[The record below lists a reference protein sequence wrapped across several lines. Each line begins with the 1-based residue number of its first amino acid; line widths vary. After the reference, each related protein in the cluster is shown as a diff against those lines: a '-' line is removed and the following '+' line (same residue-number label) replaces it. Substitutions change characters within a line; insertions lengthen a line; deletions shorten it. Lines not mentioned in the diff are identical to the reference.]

1 MTSPLP
7 VHHWC
12 CCWCS
17 KGSPEWDDHASPQ
30 TGVVAAIVLLVHVR
44 GEIGL
49 QDESAEA
56 FADQTADG
64 NLALLCV
71 SFNRRSKIR
80 GPEGDHTELPVA
92 ELPGGGQ
99 IDVEEVGITA
109 IQCQRRRTRRQL
121 RISRDM
127 VQLRAP
133 NDVRGQVQLIAG
145 ITEGEPLI
153 ERGGA
158 PSHFAVD
165 VEIGPEQ
172 VAETPIVT
180 EVPRQLARDQWIV
193 DTAQVGGLMHANL
206 DQGPAIRNCT
216 RPPKIVHGVD
226 QARTGMSTPR
236 DVPAGFPVR
245 L

>member
-99 IDVEEVGITA
+99 IDVEEVRIAA
-109 IQCQRRRTRRQL
+109 IQCKGHRTRREL
-121 RISRDM
+121 GTPRNVIEVSTI
-127 VQLRAP
+127 
-133 NDVRGQVQLIAG
+133 NDVRGQVQLVAG
-145 ITEGEPLI
+145 ITQGKALI
-153 ERGGA
+153 ERGVA
-158 PSHFAVD
+158 KSHFAVNVD
-165 VEIGPEQ
+165 IGTEQ
-172 VAETPIVT
+172 VADPPTVP
-180 EVPRQLARDQWIV
+180 EVPRQLARD
-193 DTAQVGGLMHANL
+193 
-206 DQGPAIRNCT
+206 
-216 RPPKIVHGVD
+216 
-226 QARTGMSTPR
+226 
-236 DVPAGFPVR
+236 
-245 L
+245 